1 MSLKVLDVLVSKEL
15 ADPGLFGFV
24 ASQII
29 LKLLVTKK
37 SVDSGLVGV
46 QEGDPGLVCP
56 LVSNKLTSN

>member
-1 MSLKVLDVLVSKEL
+1 MSVKVLDVLVSKEL

-29 LKLLVTKK
+29 LKLLVSKK

-56 LVSNKLTSN
+56 FVSNKLTSN